1 MPQRRNLKNSI
12 FVPLK
17 LSQLIG
23 LFSWVISWCLN
34 PSIDRSL
41 DIFICCA
48 LAGAA
53 LSIIVTSNSRSMLA
67 WRLFGIIYMA
77 SLTFLFKEQI
87 ERMGVEA
94 SMWGLV
100 VTSLLITGM
109 SVFFVKFIDYIA
121 AAALIWLIMWQMDL
135 TAVGVNH
142 APLFYVFLISS
153 TLLGGCLNAT
163 FLSLVMQTMAARD
176 RYQELSETDTL
187 THAPNRRALVASLNT
202 ALACAE
208 KSSLWFAMIDLD
220 HFKSINDT
228 HGHDVGDNVLVG
240 FATLLKGTKG
250 LIAFGRLGGE
260 EFGVIL
266 SAANATDAVHALEE
280 LLRRAQ
286 KDEAAQVPYS
296 FSAGVAS
303 LSRVETVND
312 LLKKADEN
320 LYHAKRNGRKC
331 IAFEGRIVSSSAAS
345 TTKQNQA
352 AQSVDAPTHA

>member
-1 MPQRRNLKNSI
+1 
-12 FVPLK
+12 
-17 LSQLIG
+17 
-23 LFSWVISWCLN
+23 
-34 PSIDRSL
+34 
-41 DIFICCA
+41 
-48 LAGAA
+48 
-53 LSIIVTSNSRSMLA
+53 MLA
-67 WRLFGIIYMA
+67 WRLLGIIYMA
-77 SLTFLFKEQI
+77 SLTFLFNEQV

-176 RYQELSETDTL
+176 RYQELSETDAL

-202 ALACAE
+202 ALASAE

-240 FATLLKGTKG
+240 FATLLKSTKG

-280 LLRRAQ
+280 LLMLAQ
-286 KDEAAQVPYS
+286 KDETVQVLYS
-296 FSAGVAS
+296 FSGGVAS
-303 LSRVETVND
+303 LSRVETLSD
-312 LLKKADEN
+312 LLKEADDN
-320 LYHAKRNGRKC
+320 LYHAKRSGRKC
-331 IAFEGRIVSSSAAS
+331 ISFEGNIVSATALSL
-345 TTKQNQA
+345 TKYNRVLET
-352 AQSVDAPTHA
+352 S